1 MKLGICTIQRDRSP
15 WLVEWL
21 AFHYIVGF
29 RKFYFYAHNCSD
41 DSCDKLTRLTT
52 ALDMKAFNLADVSDH
67 IQLKA
72 YQNAYDT
79 FGHEVDWMA
88 FIDGDEFLFPVQ
100 ADSMQDVLSDYNY
113 EKISALAAYWVCFG
127 SNGHIEE
134 PGGLVIDNYTRRP
147 SLDFP
152 FNHHIKSIVRGRQ
165 QVSANLNS
173 HLFRTPF
180 GTVDELMRPID
191 RGYMTSLEPSYQK
204 LRINHYVCQ
213 SYSYFRN
220 FKQTSGM
227 ADAGITVERED
238 QWWTDRDINDV
249 EDFEILRFR
258 DRVVDEVGRLEEVLQ
273 HYASRK

>member
-1 MKLGICTIQRDRSP
+1 MRLGICTIQRDRGP

-21 AFHYIVGF
+21 AFHYVVGF

-41 DSCDKLTRLTT
+41 DSCEKLIKLSTV
-52 ALDMKAFNLADVSDH
+52 LDMKAFHLTEVTNQ

-72 YQNAYDT
+72 YQSAYDN

-100 ADSMQDVLSDYNY
+100 ADNIADVISEYDY

-127 SNGHIEE
+127 SNGHINE
-134 PGGLVIDNYTRRP
+134 PSGLIIDSYTRRP
-147 SLDFP
+147 PLDFR

-165 QVSANLNS
+165 QIRADANS
-173 HLFRTPF
+173 HIFTTPF

-191 RGYMTSLEPSYQK
+191 RGYMTSLVPSYQK

-213 SYSYFRN
+213 SYSYFLN
-220 FKQTSGM
+220 FKQKSGM
-227 ADAGITVERED
+227 ADAGISLERKDE
-238 QWWTDRDINDV
+238 WWTDRDFNDE
-249 EDFEILRFR
+249 EDVAILRFR
-258 DRVVDEVGRLEEVLQ
+258 DRVAAIAAQLEEVL
-273 HYASRK
+273 HR